1 MKDIRVK
8 RSGDKEEVLESLK
21 DNIFGQLT
29 NALIFA
35 ASVGFKNGERIPL
48 SSKGAGDPIKEDVF
62 RRTNLHWRGIL
73 NMMALCES
81 NGDMSSLED
90 SDEKEEDRIRIFE
103 EYANGGLKI
112 LHDKLSRSS
121 IPELKKFILEEM
133 TEDTEPLD
141 TNFKI

>member
-48 SSKGAGDPIKEDVF
+48 SSKGAGE
-62 RRTNLHWRGIL
+62 RT
-73 NMMALCES
+73 AS
-81 NGDMSSLED
+81 
-90 SDEKEEDRIRIFE
+90 
-103 EYANGGLKI
+103 GGSTRYHAVRPAEFDLVACRKPRWCD
-112 LHDKLSRSS
+112 L
-121 IPELKKFILEEM
+121 
-133 TEDTEPLD
+133 
-141 TNFKI
+141 

>member
-62 RRTNLHWRGIL
+62 RRTNSHWRGIL
-73 NMMALCES
+73 YMMALCES

-90 SDEKEEDRIRIFE
+90 SDEKEEYRIRIFE

-112 LHDKLSRSS
+112 LHDKLDHQLQNLKNLY
-121 IPELKKFILEEM
+121 LKK
-133 TEDTEPLD
+133 
-141 TNFKI
+141 